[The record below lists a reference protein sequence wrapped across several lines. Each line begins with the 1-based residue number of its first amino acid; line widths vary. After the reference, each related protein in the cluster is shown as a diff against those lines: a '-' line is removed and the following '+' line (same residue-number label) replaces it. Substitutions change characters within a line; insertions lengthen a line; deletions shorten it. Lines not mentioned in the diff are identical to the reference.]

1 VKDGG
6 AEACTKEGREYR
18 VPVHG
23 EMLPTAEPLS
33 IMYTHRSKLR
43 GSEDRALQ
51 KNLEASRV
59 IGTPCTNY
67 YFLAHPLLR
76 RFRAHGCL
84 ISLQSV
90 YVVTMVCTLP

>member
-6 AEACTKEGREYR
+6 AEACTKEGQEYR

-51 KNLEASRV
+51 KNLEASR
-59 IGTPCTNY
+59 G
-67 YFLAHPLLR
+67 
-76 RFRAHGCL
+76 
-84 ISLQSV
+84 SV
-90 YVVTMVCTLP
+90 RPVPIIIFWHIHFSDASAPMGAL